1 VNSLIKSYKKFSLL
15 LNFLIKYGYRPLP
28 DRIKNRLKPKILLLK
43 QYEPRP
49 IILPQDYNKNFK
61 NNEKLTVSIVTPS
74 FNQGK
79 FIEKTISSV
88 LSQSYDRIQYIV
100 QDGGSIDDTIQII
113 KKKLQQADFDYESR
127 RDKGQAHA
135 INLGFQK
142 SEGEIMAWLNSDDLL
157 LPGAVSFAV
166 DFFNRNPDVDAI
178 YGHRI
183 LINSEGQE
191 IGRWVLPPHLDAI
204 LRYNDFIPQESLFW
218 RKSLWDKAGGFVDEN
233 FSFAMD
239 WELLTRFISCGAK
252 IVRVPRFLGAF
263 RVHHQQKST
272 VHENTLGRHEMEK
285 VRTII
290 HKRKIS
296 EEEIFKNIVVYILLS
311 CLFNLGYR
319 LRILNY

>member
-1 VNSLIKSYKKFSLL
+1 MPPKDYILTFN
-15 LNFLIKYGYRPLP
+15 N
-28 DRIKNRLKPKILLLK
+28 DLKPI
-43 QYEPRP
+43 
-49 IILPQDYNKNFK
+49 
-61 NNEKLTVSIVTPS
+61 VSIVTPS
-74 FNQGK
+74 YNQGK
-79 FIEKTISSV
+79 FIGKTIDSV
-88 LSQSYDRIQYIV
+88 MSQSYDRIQYIV
-100 QDGGSIDDTIQII
+100 QDGGSTDETIAII
-113 KKKLQQADFDYESR
+113 ERKRHQAHFDYESQH
-127 RDKGQAHA
+127 DKGQAHA

-166 DFFNRNPDVDAI
+166 NFFNRNPDVDAI

-263 RVHHQQKST
+263 RVHHQQKSI
-272 VHENTLGRHEMEK
+272 VHENTSGRHEMEK

-290 HKRKIS
+290 HKREIS
-296 EEEIFKNIVVYILLS
+296 EDEIFKNIVVYILLS
-311 CLFNLGYR
+311 CLFNLGYQM
-319 LRILNY
+319 RILNY